1 MRVGILGAAEARID
15 GTAVDLGT
23 RKQRALLAALAMR
36 RGQPVGQDA
45 LVDMLWGESPPTAV
59 TATLQ
64 GYVARLRRAL
74 EPDRP
79 PRAPSEVLVTQ
90 QSGYALILPEEA
102 LDAARFEAAVSEAH
116 DRLGTGM
123 TAEPDAA
130 ELERLFASLNDGLSL
145 WRGLP
150 YTELEDAPA
159 AQAER
164 ARLEELRAIALED
177 RAVAALGLGRH
188 AMVAGELEV
197 LTATYPLRER
207 LWGLR
212 ALALT
217 RSGRQ
222 ADALEVLRQVRELL
236 ADELGLEPGAEL
248 RSLQTAVLRQDP
260 SLEWTAATKPIPQ
273 QRTAASHTPSFA
285 WPLVGRDDQLSALV
299 GLLEQSDE
307 QPMFAVVT
315 GEPGIG
321 KSRLCAELA
330 ATATAEGV
338 TVVVG
343 RCTQD
348 EGAPPLYPWA
358 SVLRE
363 LGHDLPSTDAS
374 DRDGDGTS
382 RFRAWESIART
393 VIDAASEQHLLVIL
407 DDLHWADTS
416 TLRVLRLLAETAESG
431 RLMVV
436 ATWRHE
442 PPPTGQLA
450 ELAEML
456 ARRHALR
463 LQLTGLSSAE
473 AGEIVTSVAAS
484 TPTLDEADSL
494 RARTDGNPFFLV
506 EYARLA
512 REGGDLGALLA
523 EEHPPA
529 AVQDVLTRRLG
540 SLPEDT
546 SAALRVA
553 CVVGRYFDIP
563 TLASVL
569 DSDEDEVLDR
579 LDPAL
584 TAGLVREFGVDRF
597 RFAHALVCDTAY
609 AAMTQSRRARMHA
622 RVAEVLTGQ
631 PGRVTE
637 VARHWLS
644 AGPQHAGR
652 AWRAAVEAARAARA
666 VYAYEEAVALLTSAV
681 STAESD
687 PDTSD
692 EDLFEVLLELARSLL
707 LTDNLIDLRVTV
719 HRALEVSARFE
730 CAPERQVGAVCLLA
744 SKALWQTGTYGG
756 ADQQVTGTV
765 RRLLDELP
773 PEDSIARCRAMVT
786 LAHEIYYGS
795 SLQERQ
801 ALCDEALAMARRL
814 GDDDLLLLT
823 LLVVPLAVWS
833 PGSADLRY
841 ELTGEAVDLAR
852 RTGDEASLTIAL
864 ALRASAAS
872 ESGRV
877 AAVFPLIDEAREL
890 ATQQRQLFAQLF
902 LDGLEIPWRAMRDE
916 FDRVHE
922 LTAHM
927 VSLHERI
934 GVPASGDALVGAFLM
949 DLLWSGKDEDLLQ
962 IAGAVDGVRVMPIDA
977 SLAAIYGRTGQIDQ
991 ARERLQ
997 SGELDLSPD
1006 WWFSTMVLS
1015 MAAEAALYTGSRDI
1029 AAKAYD
1035 RLLPFAGMPAAS
1047 GSGTVIGPVDT
1058 FLAMGALATGERDLA
1073 TRHADAAAR
1082 LCTEWEIPLALV
1094 WLEGRREQFN
1104 F

>member
-1 MRVGILGAAEARID
+1 MRVGILGAAEARLD
-15 GTAVDLGT
+15 GAAVDLGT

-36 RGQPVGQDA
+36 RGQPVGPDA
-45 LVDMLWGESPPTAV
+45 LVDLLWGESPPTAV

-79 PRAPSEVLVTQ
+79 PRAPSELLVTQ
-90 QSGYALILPEEA
+90 QTGYALLLPADA
-102 LDAARFEAAVSEAH
+102 LDAALFESAVGSVH
-116 DRLGTGM
+116 DRLGAGM
-123 TAEPDAA
+123 TADLGSE
-130 ELERLFASLNDGLSL
+130 ELEELFGRINAALAL

-164 ARLEELRAIALED
+164 ARLEELRAMALED

-236 ADELGLEPGAEL
+236 ADELGLEPGVEL

-260 SLEWTAATKPIPQ
+260 ALEWTEARGIPQ
-273 QRTAASHTPSFA
+273 QRAPVERTSHFA
-285 WPLVGRDDQLSALV
+285 WPLIGRDDQLSALV
-299 GLLEQSDE
+299 GLLEQSE
-307 QPMFAVVT
+307 EHPVFAVVT

-330 ATATAEGV
+330 ATATAEGA
-338 TVVVG
+338 TVLVG
-343 RCTQD
+343 RCSQD

-358 SVLRE
+358 SVLRD
-363 LGHDLPSTDAS
+363 LGHELPSGGT
-374 DRDGDGTS
+374 GDDSTS

-393 VIDAASEQHLLVIL
+393 VLDAAAEQHLLVVL

-416 TLRVLRLLAETAESG
+416 TLRVLRLLAESAETG
-431 RLMVV
+431 HLMVV

-442 PPPTGQLA
+442 PPPTGHLA

-463 LQLTGLSSAE
+463 LELTGLSAAE
-473 AGEIVTSVAAS
+473 AGEVVTSVSAS
-484 TPTLDEADSL
+484 TPTTVEADAL

-512 REGGDLGALLA
+512 RDDGDLTTLL
-523 EEHPPA
+523 EEENPPA

-540 SLPEDT
+540 GLPEET

-553 CVVGRYFDIP
+553 CVVGRYFDVP
-563 TLASVL
+563 TLAAALGAEEDDIL
-569 DSDEDEVLDR
+569 DHLDA
-579 LDPAL
+579 AL
-584 TAGLVREFGVDRF
+584 EAGLVREFGVDRF
-597 RFAHALVCDTAY
+597 RFAHALVRDTAY
-609 AAMTQSRRARMHA
+609 AALSRSRRARMHA
-622 RVAEVLTGQ
+622 RLAEVLAGQ
-631 PGRVTE
+631 PGRESE
-637 VARHWLS
+637 VARHWIA
-644 AGPQHAGR
+644 AGPQHASQ
-652 AWRAAVEAARAARA
+652 AWRAAVEAAEGARR
-666 VYAYEEAVALLTSAV
+666 VYAYDEAVGLLIDAV
-681 STAESD
+681 AVLEQD
-687 PDTSD
+687 AGACD
-692 EDLFEVLLELARSLL
+692 EELFEVLLELARDHL
-707 LTDNLIDLRVTV
+707 LTDNLIDLRTVV
-719 HRALEVSARFE
+719 HRALDVAERLDDRL
-730 CAPERQVGAVCLLA
+730 ERQVNAVGLLA
-744 SKALWQTGTYGG
+744 TKALWQTGTYGEI
-756 ADQQVTGTV
+756 DEHVTTTI
-765 RRLLDELP
+765 RRLLEQLP
-773 PEDSIARCRAMVT
+773 PGDGVLRCRAMIT
-786 LAHEIYYGS
+786 LAHEIYYTS
-795 SLQERQ
+795 SMRERQ

-814 GDDDLLLLT
+814 GDDDLLLHT

-833 PGSADLRY
+833 PASADLRY
-841 ELTGEAVDLAR
+841 ELTGEAAELAR
-852 RTGDEASLTIAL
+852 RLGDEECLTIAL

-877 AAVFPLIDEAREL
+877 AQLYPLIDEARER

-916 FDRVHE
+916 FDRVHA
-922 LTAHM
+922 LTAQM
-927 VSLHERI
+927 VTIHERI

-949 DLLWSGKDEDLLQ
+949 DMIWSGRDEDLVQVLDD
-962 IAGAVDGVRVMPIDA
+962 VEGVRVMPIDA
-977 SLAAIYGRTGQIDQ
+977 SVAAILGRTGRVEK
-991 ARERLQ
+991 ARERLLG
-997 SGELDLSPD
+997 SKLDLSPD

-1015 MAAEAALYTGSRDI
+1015 MAGEAALYTGVRDV
-1029 AAKAYD
+1029 AATVYD
-1035 RLLPFAGMPAAS
+1035 RLLPFAEMPAAS
-1047 GSGTVIGPVDT
+1047 GSGTVIGPVAG
-1058 FLAMGALATGERDLA
+1058 FLAMAAYATGERELA
-1073 TRHADAAAR
+1073 TRHADDAFR
-1082 LCTEWEIPLALV
+1082 LCEEWEIPLAAAWFTAV
-1094 WLEGRREQFN
+1094 REKFA